1 MSKTNFKCMFLID
14 DKLYNKAIL
23 QEGTNE
29 NKNVKIPI
37 PNSSYLTS
45 TPSSQQISIV
55 KPEGITNASERLE
68 LAEEPREGNHLD
80 KIENGQQVKIDLSD
94 KEQQTEIPFAS
105 ASSAILG
112 PPEKSGNNDDM
123 EIDQRKDEDCE
134 CYEPIPKASSSQKRQ
149 TEDVKRKSVRSNK
162 KLSIMKPLTA
172 QAKRKLSDEDD
183 NLSDDS
189 DWEELRQRYRR
200 LRGDFDSPPQEKS
213 NVDHASEEKKTEDN
227 IRSNKDKASTLID
240 RKKDGPITKFESISY
255 ICSICKET
263 FRKRNALHRHIMN
276 WHAEYFEDSG
286 LQNKRKRSNEDNQKN
301 KKFRSDGRK
310 KRHMPQNQQRQKI
323 ARTELPC
330 VFCQRFFK
338 TKYALERH
346 NASIHGV
353 SRGSKRAN
361 NGNEA
366 RYVKRQKGNDE
377 PAITYRNYF

>member
-23 QEGTNE
+23 RDGINE
-29 NKNVKIPI
+29 NTNIKVST
-37 PNSSYLTS
+37 PNPSSYLT
-45 TPSSQQISIV
+45 TIPSSRQISNG
-55 KPEGITNASERLE
+55 KPEGSMNAPERLKSS
-68 LAEEPREGNHLD
+68 EEINDLD
-80 KIENGQQVKIDLSD
+80 KVDSGQQVNIDLCD
-94 KEQQTEIPFAS
+94 KEHQTEIPFAS
-105 ASSAILG
+105 SSSAIIAPL
-112 PPEKSGNNDDM
+112 EKSGNNDEMD
-123 EIDQRKDEDCE
+123 IDQSMNEKEDCE
-134 CYEPIPKASSSQKRQ
+134 CHEQLPKASSSQKRQ
-149 TEDVKRKSVRSNK
+149 FEDVTRKSARSSK
-162 KLSIMKPLTA
+162 KLSTLKPLSA
-172 QAKRKLSDEDD
+172 QGKRKRSDEDN

-200 LRGDFDSPPQEKS
+200 LRGDFDSPPREQG
-213 NVDHASEEKKTEDN
+213 NFDHEEEKTENN
-227 IRSNKDKASTLID
+227 IRSNKDTTSTLID
-240 RKKDGPITKFESISY
+240 KKKDGQITKFESISY
-255 ICSICKET
+255 ICSICKEIFT
-263 FRKRNALHRHIMN
+263 KRNALHRHIMN

-366 RYVKRQKGNDE
+366 RYVKRKKGNDE
-377 PAITYRNYF
+377 PAITYLNYF